1 MLSNDLKVKVKYGRV
16 CFLMY
21 RNYRKNANN
30 KPNEL
35 AVFALGGLGEIGKN
49 TYCVEYKNEIIIIDA
64 GVKFPD
70 DQLLGV
76 DYVIPDYQYLVR
88 NQEKI
93 VGLFITHGH
102 EDHIGGISF
111 LLRKVKIPVI
121 YAPRLPIELM
131 RNKLEE
137 RKLMNLANFVEFHP
151 DTVVKTKNME
161 IEFFRVNHSIPDSF
175 GLSIKTDV
183 GRIVHTGDF
192 KFDFTPIGPCP
203 DYYKMAKYGEEG
215 VLCLL
220 SDSTNAELPIFSAS
234 ERRVGERLLDIFKKI
249 EGRVIVATFAS
260 NVHRVQQIVEAC
272 VVTGRKIA
280 VFGRSMESAIKIAL
294 EYSYIECP
302 KNTFIPGHEL
312 NKFPGHEIAILCT
325 GSQGE
330 PMAALSRIAVGT
342 HKDIQI
348 IPGDTVIFSSS
359 PIPGNALGVGKTINN
374 LQRAGADVITHS
386 PLTDIHTSGHAGQEE
401 LKLMLNLIKP
411 RFFMPIH
418 GEYRMLSIHKK
429 LAIQCGVEEDNCFVM
444 DNGDV
449 LAFNEKGGARLAGR
463 VPAATIYTDENGVSG
478 MGGEV
483 LRTRRILSEDG
494 LLIVVATIRTKD
506 KRLMNGPNIV
516 SRGFVYMKESEE
528 LIRETE
534 RLIRSEVIK
543 ALHSSKQLN
552 LEIVKQAIED
562 SASPHLYEQTK
573 RRPMILPIIM
583 EI

>member
-1 MLSNDLKVKVKYGRV
+1 MHK
-16 CFLMY
+16 
-21 RNYRKNANN
+21 NYRKTANH
-30 KPNEL
+30 KPNEM

-49 TYCVEYKNEIIIIDA
+49 TYCIEYKDEIIIIDA
-64 GVKFPD
+64 GIKFPD

-93 VGLFITHGH
+93 FGLFITHGH
-102 EDHIGGISF
+102 EDHIGGVSF

-121 YAPRLPIELM
+121 HAPRLSIELM

-137 RKLMNLANFVEFHP
+137 RKLMALANFKEYHP
-151 DTVVKTKNME
+151 TTVVKTKHME
-161 IEFFRVNHSIPDSF
+161 VEFFRVNHSIPDSF
-175 GLSIKTDV
+175 GLSVKTDV
-183 GRIVHTGDF
+183 GRIVVTGDF

-215 VLCLL
+215 MLCLL
-220 SDSTNAELPIFSAS
+220 SDSTNAELPIFSVS
-234 ERRVGERLLDIFKKI
+234 ERHVGERLLDIFKKI
-249 EGRVIVATFAS
+249 EGRVIIATFAS
-260 NVHRVQQIVEAC
+260 NVHRVQQIIEAC
-272 VVTGRKIA
+272 VATGRKVA
-280 VFGRSMESAIKIAL
+280 VFGRSMEAAIKIAL
-294 EYSYIECP
+294 EYSYLECP
-302 KNTFIPGHEL
+302 EGMFISGGEL
-312 NKFPGHEIAILCT
+312 NRYPSNEIAILCT

-330 PMAALSRIAVGT
+330 PMAALSRIAAGI

-359 PIPGNALGVGKTINN
+359 PIPGNALGIGKTINN

-411 RFFMPIH
+411 KYFMPMH

-429 LAIQCGVEEDNCFVM
+429 LAIQCGVPEDNCFVLN
-444 DNGDV
+444 NGDV
-449 LAFNEKGGARLAGR
+449 LAFNDKGGARLAGR

-494 LLIVVATIRTKD
+494 LVIVVATIKSKD

-534 RLIRSEVIK
+534 RLIRAQVIQ
-543 ALHSSKQLN
+543 ALHSRRELD
-552 LEIVKQAIED
+552 IDAVKQAIED
-562 SASPHLYEQTK
+562 AATPYLYEQTK
-573 RRPMILPIIM
+573 RRPMVLPVIM

>member
-1 MLSNDLKVKVKYGRV
+1 MNK
-16 CFLMY
+16 
-21 RNYRKNANN
+21 NYRRYSNH
-30 KPNEL
+30 KPSEV

-49 TYCVEYKNEIIIIDA
+49 TYCVEYKDEIIVIDA
-64 GVKFPD
+64 GIKFPD

-76 DYVIPDYQYLVR
+76 DYVIPDYQYLVK
-88 NQEKI
+88 NQDKI

-121 YAPRLPIELM
+121 HAPRLSIELM

-137 RKLMNLANFVEFHP
+137 RKMMALANFVEYHP
-151 DTVVKTKNME
+151 DTIIKTKHME

-175 GLSIKTDV
+175 GMSIKTDV

-220 SDSTNAELPIFSAS
+220 SDSTSAELPIFSAS
-234 ERRVGERLLDIFKKI
+234 ERTVGNRLLDIFKKI

-260 NVHRVQQIVEAC
+260 NVHRVQQIIEAC
-272 VVTGRKIA
+272 VATNRKVA

-294 EYSYIECP
+294 EYSYLECP
-302 KNTFIPGHEL
+302 EDTFVGGYEL
-312 NKFPGHEIAILCT
+312 NRYPANEVAILCT

-330 PMAALSRIAVGT
+330 PMAALSRIAAGI

-386 PLTDIHTSGHAGQEE
+386 PLNNIHASGHGGQEE

-411 RFFMPIH
+411 KFFMPIH

-429 LAIQCGVEEDNCFVM
+429 LAMLCGVEENNCYVM
-444 DNGDV
+444 NNGDV
-449 LAFNEKGGARLAGR
+449 LALSENGTARHAGR
-463 VPAATIYTDENGVSG
+463 VPAATIYTDENGVTG
-478 MGGEV
+478 MGGEI
-483 LRTRRILSEDG
+483 LRTRRVLSEDG
-494 LLIVVATIRTKD
+494 LLIAVATIRKKD

-516 SRGFVYMKESEE
+516 SRGFVYMKESED

-534 RLIRSEVIK
+534 SRIRAQVI
-543 ALHSSKQLN
+543 ATLHATKDVDVEAIKL
-552 LEIVKQAIED
+552 AIEEA
-562 SASPHLYEQTK
+562 ASPYLYEKTK

>member
-1 MLSNDLKVKVKYGRV
+1 MNKNFRNTSNH
-16 CFLMY
+16 
-21 RNYRKNANN
+21 
-30 KPNEL
+30 KPDEV

-64 GVKFPD
+64 GIKFPD

-76 DYVIPDYQYLVR
+76 DYVIPDYQYLVQ

-121 YAPRLPIELM
+121 WAPRLSIELM

-137 RKLMNLANFVEFHP
+137 RKLISRANFQEYLP
-151 DTVVKTKNME
+151 DTIVKTKNME

-175 GLSIKTDV
+175 GMSIKTDV
-183 GRIVHTGDF
+183 GRVVHTGDF
-192 KFDFTPIGPCP
+192 KFDLTPIGPCP

-220 SDSTNAELPIFSAS
+220 SDSTSAEIPLFSAS
-234 ERRVGERLLDIFKKI
+234 ERGVGERLMDIFKKI
-249 EGRVIVATFAS
+249 EGRVILATFAS
-260 NVHRVQQIVEAC
+260 NVHRVQQVIEAC
-272 VVTGRKIA
+272 IATGRKIA

-294 EYSYIECP
+294 EYSYIVVP
-302 KNTFIPGHEL
+302 KGTFINGGEL
-312 NKFPGHEIAILCT
+312 HRHQASEIAILCT

-330 PMAALSRIAVGT
+330 PMAALSRIAAGI
-342 HKDIQI
+342 HRDIQI

-359 PIPGNALGVGKTINN
+359 PIPGNAVGVGKTINL
-374 LQRAGADVITHS
+374 LQRAGAEVITHS
-386 PLTDIHTSGHAGQEE
+386 PLTSIHASGHGGQEE

-411 RFFMPIH
+411 KFFMPIH
-418 GEYRMLSIHKK
+418 GEYRMLSIHTK
-429 LAIQCGVEEDNCFVM
+429 LAAQCGVDPDNCFVM
-444 DNGDV
+444 NNGDV
-449 LAFNEKGGARLAGR
+449 LALGKEGDARISGR
-463 VPAATIYTDENGVSG
+463 VPAATIYTDENGISG

-483 LRTRRILSEDG
+483 MRTRRVLSEDG
-494 LLIVVATIRTKD
+494 LLIVVATIKTKD
-506 KRLMNGPNIV
+506 RRLMNGPNIV

-534 RLIRSEVIK
+534 GLIRENLIQVLHNTK
-543 ALHSSKQLN
+543 TVDPGAL
-552 LEIVKQAIED
+552 EQAIED
-562 SASPHLYEQTK
+562 AASPFLYEQTK
-573 RRPMILPIIM
+573 RRPMIIPVIM
-583 EI
+583 QI